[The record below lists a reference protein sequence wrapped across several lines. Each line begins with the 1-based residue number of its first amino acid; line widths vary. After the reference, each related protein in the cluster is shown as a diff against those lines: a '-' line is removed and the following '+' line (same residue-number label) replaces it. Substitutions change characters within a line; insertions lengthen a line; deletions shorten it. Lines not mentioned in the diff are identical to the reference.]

1 MRSTRVSGVHL
12 GCVLL
17 LVCVFVFAQ
26 GRSARAQVVEYT
38 EVDGWP
44 DPATSA
50 AGTPAAW
57 NFGQVSGVATSA
69 NGYILVLHRGAQ
81 PIMLFDRGGRF
92 VRAWGDGL
100 FSNGK
105 VGGIAPGDRVAGQSS
120 YTAVYGPA
128 GCHACGAHAVRVDP
142 DGNIWVVDAPGHVVY
157 KMNPQGRVLMELGSK
172 GVSGRSRNT
181 FNLPTDVGFAPNG
194 DLYVSDGYGN
204 ARVVKYTADGQ
215 YLLEWGSRG
224 PGPGEFGLPHNLV
237 VDAAGRVYVTDRDN
251 QRVQVFTS
259 DGAFL
264 AEWADIG
271 GNSALLMTGTIDEQ
285 QIWTGG
291 TLRNLDGEAV
301 ATLPGGNGGHGMT
314 QTPDGD
320 VFVAQL
326 AGRVQKFVR

>member
-1 MRSTRVSGVHL
+1 MTVTRLS
-12 GCVLL
+12 VLL
-17 LVCVFVFAQ
+17 CCALALAV
-26 GRSARAQVVEYT
+26 GRLASAQVAEYT
-38 EVDGWP
+38 EAPAWP

-69 NGYILVLHRGAQ
+69 NEYILVLHRGAQ
-81 PIMLFDRGGRF
+81 PIMLFDSGGRF
-92 VRAWGDGL
+92 VRSWGDGL

-105 VGGIAPGDRVAGQSS
+105 VGGIAAGDRVAGQSG

-128 GCHACGAHAVRVDP
+128 GCHACGAHAVRVDS

-157 KMNPQGRVLMELGSK
+157 KMDPQGRVLMELGSK
-172 GVSGRSRNT
+172 GVSGTSRNT

-224 PGPGEFGLPHNLV
+224 TGPGEFGLPHNLV

-251 QRVQVFTS
+251 QRVQVFAP
-259 DGAFL
+259 DGKFL
-264 AEWADIG
+264 TEWADIG
-271 GNSALLMTGTIDEQ
+271 GNSALFITAEQ
-285 QIWTGG
+285 LIWTGG
-291 TLRNLDGEAV
+291 TLRNLEGDTV

-314 QTPDGD
+314 VSDAGD

-326 AGRVQKFVR
+326 AGRVQRFIK

>member
-1 MRSTRVSGVHL
+1 MSIQRLSVLFCGVL
-12 GCVLL
+12 
-17 LVCVFVFAQ
+17 VFVVAH
-26 GRSARAQVVEYT
+26 GPSASGQVAEYT
-38 EVDGWP
+38 EVTAWP
-44 DPATSA
+44 SPATSA

-69 NGYILVLHRGAQ
+69 NGYIVVLHRGAQ
-81 PIMLFDRGGRF
+81 PIMLFDSGGRF

-105 VGGIAPGDRVAGQSS
+105 VGGISPADRVPGRSG
-120 YTAVYGPA
+120 YTAVYGAA
-128 GCHACGAHAVRVDP
+128 GCHACGAHSIRVDP

-172 GVSGRSRNT
+172 GATGMSRNT

-194 DLYVSDGYGN
+194 DVYVSDGYGN

-224 PGPGEFGLPHNLV
+224 TGPGEFGLPHNLV
-237 VDAAGRVYVTDRDN
+237 VADEGHVYVTDQDN
-251 QRVQVFTS
+251 QRVQVFS
-259 DGAFL
+259 AAREFL
-264 AEWADIG
+264 SEWADIG
-271 GNSALLMTGTIDEQ
+271 ANSALFMTMSEDQ

-291 TLRNLDGEAV
+291 TLRNLAGEAV

-314 QTPDGD
+314 VSGTGE

-326 AGRVQKFVR
+326 SGRVQKFVR